1 MYTNPMNDFYLRQAQ
16 PYQQPYQQPLPFPS
30 YEPQINSSWVSSI
43 EEARAAQMNFS
54 ATNVYLDTS
63 CGKIYLKRIG
73 DNGKPQ
79 FLSYVVEEEITPKDP
94 LTEINTRLSKIEQY
108 LGGHN
113 AKSISGNADAQQSA
127 RVSNQSAS
135 ISYERNEETESTG
148 LPESYG
154 ADQWEK

>member
-1 MYTNPMNDFYLRQAQ
+1 MYPNPMNDFYLRQAQ
-16 PYQQPYQQPLPFPS
+16 SYQQPLPFPS
-30 YEPQINSSWVSSI
+30 YEPQINASWVTSI

-54 ATNVYLDTS
+54 STNIYLDTS

-108 LGGHN
+108 LGGQN
-113 AKSISGNADAQQSA
+113 AKSISSNANAQQPKPISF
-127 RVSNQSAS
+127 QSAPG
-135 ISYERNEETESTG
+135 SYERNEETESTG
-148 LPESYG
+148 LSESYG
-154 ADQWEK
+154 NDER